1 MSTQQLLRLVSKELK
16 VGTALPFAV
25 RDEHGKLLLARGQV
39 IYSPHQL
46 EVLLTRGLYAD
57 QEEVKAWREGRPPPV
72 DTSQNRLTLFDL
84 WDQALH
90 RLEKLHKSIGEP
102 GFPQRCDE
110 FVSQCID
117 LVQRD
122 IDVAIFLAVRQDKK
136 RLPLY
141 GFTHSLHTA
150 LVCQLMSHRVG
161 WTPDV
166 TLVLVKA
173 ALTMNLPITEVQGRI
188 AAIGRVTEG
197 QREQLRTHPTR
208 AVELLRAAGVTD
220 AAWLQAIEQHHER
233 VGGGGYPTGTT
244 EVSELAA
251 ALRMADVFM
260 ARITARADRPAMSAQ
275 DAARQMF
282 AETRGH
288 PAAAAIIKEFGIYPP
303 GKVVQLASGE
313 MAVVVR
319 RGSTA
324 HAPVVATF
332 TDKAGMPVVSIQRRD
347 TSLPAYAIKGL
358 RTDAS
363 QAELLPPERLFAA
376 VG

>member
-16 VGTALPFAV
+16 VGAALPFAV

-46 EVLLTRGLYAD
+46 ETLLTRGLYAD
-57 QEEVKAWREGRPPPV
+57 QEEVKAWREGRAPPV

-102 GFPQRCDE
+102 GFPERCEE
-110 FVSQCID
+110 FASQFID

-122 IDVAIFLAVRQDKK
+122 IDVAIYLAIRQDKK

-150 LVCQLMSHRVG
+150 LVCSLMSHRVG
-161 WTPDV
+161 WAADV
-166 TLVLVKA
+166 TLMLVKA

-188 AAIGRVTEG
+188 AAIGRITEG
-197 QREQLRTHPTR
+197 QREQLRQHPVR
-208 AVELLRAAGVTD
+208 SAELLRAAGIAD

-233 VGGGGYPTGTT
+233 AGGGGYPAGLA
-244 EVSELAA
+244 EVSEYAA

-260 ARITARADRPAMSAQ
+260 ARITARADRPAMSVQ

-288 PAAAAIIKEFGIYPP
+288 PAAAAIIKELGIYPP

-313 MAVVVR
+313 MAMVVR

-358 RTDAS
+358 RADAS